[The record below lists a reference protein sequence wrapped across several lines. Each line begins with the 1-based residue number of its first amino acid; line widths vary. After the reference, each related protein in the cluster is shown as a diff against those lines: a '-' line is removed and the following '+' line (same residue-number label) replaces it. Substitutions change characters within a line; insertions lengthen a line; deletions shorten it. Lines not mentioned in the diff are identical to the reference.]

1 MSLPASVS
9 PEYIKMINKEGLYF
23 NEGSA
28 VKRDCQNGSFDV
40 VAICL
45 DKQSAQDV
53 VMALNFYDDNY
64 SRWEAE

>member
-1 MSLPASVS
+1 MAS
-9 PEYIKMINKEGLYF
+9 YF

-28 VKRDCQNGSFDV
+28 VKRDCQNGSFEV

-53 VMALNFYDDNY
+53 AMSLNFYEDNY

>member
-9 PEYIKMINKEGLYF
+9 PAYIKKINKDGLYF
-23 NEGSA
+23 NDGSA
-28 VKRDCQNGSFDV
+28 VKRDCQNGSFEV

-45 DKQSAQDV
+45 DKHSAQDV
-53 VMALNFYDDNY
+53 AMSLNFYEDNY

>member
-1 MSLPASVS
+1 
-9 PEYIKMINKEGLYF
+9 MIAKKIVKKVNEQGLYF

-45 DKQSAQDV
+45 DKRSAQDI
-53 VMALNFYDDNY
+53 
-64 SRWEAE
+64 